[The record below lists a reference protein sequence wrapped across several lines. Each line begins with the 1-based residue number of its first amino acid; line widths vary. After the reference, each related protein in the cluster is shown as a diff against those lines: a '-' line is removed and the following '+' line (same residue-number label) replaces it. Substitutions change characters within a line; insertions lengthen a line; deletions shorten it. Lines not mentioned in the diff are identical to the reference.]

1 MLSIKSPI
9 FSLFPNFLS
18 CSAFSSSTSRTP
30 PSPYSLRPAPASIYR
45 LHSLN
50 QRFIFIRIFNFVCG
64 FVSLLRRGSR
74 WVSLLKSWPPRSL
87 FLSSQ
92 PPYNTMRL
100 LQRRE
105 RFCFNVIC
113 ALRAL
118 EYHLNY
124 DLLQVFGFAWHFV
137 SIITYHFTFASFLL
151 CVFNSSCLNR
161 KIKIGSKTLTKCV
174 TSKLKRG
181 VRRHHVWH
189 QN

>member
-1 MLSIKSPI
+1 MFCPFLFLPPYPSLPLFSPACPG
-9 FSLFPNFLS
+9 FHLPSSLTK
-18 CSAFSSSTSRTP
+18 SAFHFHQNFQFRLRFCISP
-30 PSPYSLRPAPASIYR
+30 PQR
-45 LHSLN
+45 LPL
-50 QRFIFIRIFNFVCG
+50 G
-64 FVSLLRRGSR
+64 FLIKITRA
-74 WVSLLKSWPPRSL
+74 
-87 FLSSQ
+87 LSFSFSQ

-100 LQRRE
+100 LLRRE

-124 DLLQVFGFAWHFV
+124 DLLRVLGFTGHFV
-137 SIITYHFTFASFLL
+137 SVITYHFTIVSFLL

-174 TSKLKRG
+174 TSKSKRG
-181 VRRHHVWH
+181 VRRHHMWH

>member
-1 MLSIKSPI
+1 MFCLFLFHLPYLSLPLFSPACPGFHLPSSLTKSEFHFHQKFQFCLRFCISPPQR
-9 FSLFPNFLS
+9 LPLGFLMKI
-18 CSAFSSSTSRTP
+18 TR
-30 PSPYSLRPAPASIYR
+30 
-45 LHSLN
+45 
-50 QRFIFIRIFNFVCG
+50 V
-64 FVSLLRRGSR
+64 
-74 WVSLLKSWPPRSL
+74 SL
-87 FLSSQ
+87 FLSPQ

-100 LQRRE
+100 LLRRE

-124 DLLQVFGFAWHFV
+124 DLLQVLGFTWHFV
-137 SIITYHFTFASFLL
+137 SIITYHFTFVSFLL

-174 TSKLKRG
+174 TSKSMRE
-181 VRRHHVWH
+181 VRRHHMWH